1 MKTPLGL
8 CLALVMGAAALYAQ
22 QTRDTTTTRRGNASA
37 LATGASSLVG
47 VVRSD
52 EGAPVRAAIVTLSG
66 GELSA
71 PRAVVTDDEG
81 RFAFERLPAG
91 RFTLSAKKAAYVTM
105 AYGATRPGRSGTAIA
120 VAAGQR
126 VDVALTLPRGGVI
139 TGRVVDAATGAPVPD
154 VGVLATRT
162 DVSQPV
168 AGSPLVALPVTDDRG
183 VFRLFGLEPG
193 EYVIAAV
200 PQQLVTGDVDTRA
213 EADVDAIFAA
223 LQQRPRNPGAT
234 LKPAAAPIAPKPR
247 TAGYA
252 PVYYPGTARRTEA
265 ARVRVA
271 AGEERQG
278 IDIVMSLV
286 RTATIEGV
294 VSAAQGSLPPLSMV
308 ITSDEPSRG
317 PTLLGVSSPS
327 LVPPGPDGR
336 FRYTSVP
343 PGRYTI
349 TARSGASPARTDGP
363 GPRPATT
370 SQTSPDA
377 ADVQWAAATVVVDGD
392 DVTGLTLVLQPALK
406 LTGRLITDDPSPR
419 ALPDAAKVRV
429 SIVQDG
435 AGGTAMINGTAM
447 GRVPVPPA
455 RIQADGTFEIDGVL
469 PGTYRLNATLPSET
483 WRLRSAIVDGRDV
496 LDYPLTFSEGD
507 RSGATLIFSERR
519 ASLSGTVQDAAGRPV
534 LDLAVVIVPA
544 DTALWRPDSRRVRT
558 TRPATDGTFTFDDL
572 VPGDYL
578 LAALTDVDPADLRND
593 AGVVDPA
600 FAQQFAAASIKVS
613 VGDGEQKRQ
622 DVRVGR

>member
-1 MKTPLGL
+1 MRAALGL
-8 CLALVMGAAALYAQ
+8 GLALVLGAATLPAQ
-22 QTRDTTTTRRGNASA
+22 QMRDNTTRRAPETTTTATAA
-37 LATGASSLVG
+37 LAGI
-47 VVRSD
+47 VRSD
-52 EGAPVRAAIVTLSG
+52 AGTPVRAAIVTLAG
-66 GELSA
+66 GDLASS
-71 PRAVVTDDEG
+71 RAVVTDDEG

-120 VAAGQR
+120 VASGQR
-126 VDVALTLPRGGVI
+126 VDVALTLPRGSVI
-139 TGRVVDAATGAPVPD
+139 TGRVVDTATGAPAPD
-154 VGVLATRT
+154 VGVFATRT
-162 DVSQPV
+162 DVSQP
-168 AGSPLVALPVTDDRG
+168 ATGSPFVALPVTDDRG

-200 PQQLVTGDVDTRA
+200 PQQVVTGDIDTRA
-213 EADVDAIFAA
+213 EADVDAILAA
-223 LQQRPRNPGAT
+223 LQQRSRTPGT
-234 LKPAAAPIAPKPR
+234 TSKPAAVPVAPRPR

-252 PVYYPGTARRTEA
+252 PIYHPGTATRADA

-278 IDIVMSLV
+278 IDIAMSLV

-294 VSAAQGSLPPLSMV
+294 VSAGQGSLPPLSMV

-317 PTLLGVSSPS
+317 PTLMGVSSPS

-336 FRYTSVP
+336 FRYMNVP

-349 TARSGASPARTDGP
+349 TARSNSSPARAGGP
-363 GPRPATT
+363 GPRGVTT
-370 SQTSPDA
+370 SQTSPASTDL
-377 ADVQWAAATVVVDGD
+377 QWAATAVVVDGD
-392 DVTGLTLVLQPALK
+392 DVAGLTLVLQPALK
-406 LTGRLITDDPSPR
+406 LTGRMITDAPSPR
-419 ALPDAAKVRV
+419 ALPDAAKARV
-429 SIVQDG
+429 WIVQDG
-435 AGGTAMINGTAM
+435 AGGTTVIDGTAM

-455 RIQADGTFEIDGVL
+455 RIQDDGTFEIDGVL
-469 PGTYRLNATLPSET
+469 PGAYRLNVTLPEGT

-496 LDYPLTFSEGD
+496 LDYPLTFSDGD

-519 ASLSGTVQDAAGRPV
+519 ASLSGTVQDTDGRPV
-534 LDLAVVIVPA
+534 LDLAVVVVPA
-544 DTALWRPDSRRVRT
+544 DTALWRADSRRVRT

-578 LAALTDVDPADLRND
+578 LAALTDFDPADLRSD

-600 FAQQFAAASIKVS
+600 FAQQFAASSIKVS